1 MKQISFSKN
10 LTDKQS
16 KFVDYFVAEGKTQ
29 TEAARLAGY
38 SFPEYEG
45 YRLVRQPRMIQVI
58 HAARQ
63 KYYQT
68 NLANVAVSTLQQ
80 VMQDQNAPPAAR
92 VSAARTALELAGDLG
107 PNSVNGSEGGSLCE
121 MTPGEL
127 SRLIDRWEDERISMT
142 KDITPVSSDTPPPPG
157 IVLRRYLNLITS
169 VPTKILYF
177 GILFIPISC
186 PKMRT

>member
-1 MKQISFSKN
+1 MFTKFFSKN

-16 KFVDYFVAEGKTQ
+16 KFVDYYVAEGKTQ

-58 HAARQ
+58 QAARQ

-80 VMQDQNAPPAAR
+80 VMQDPSRKSLDPSLQAHSNITFP
-92 VSAARTALELAGDLG
+92 
-107 PNSVNGSEGGSLCE
+107 NGSQ
-121 MTPGEL
+121 
-127 SRLIDRWEDERISMT
+127 
-142 KDITPVSSDTPPPPG
+142 
-157 IVLRRYLNLITS
+157 
-169 VPTKILYF
+169 
-177 GILFIPISC
+177 
-186 PKMRT
+186 

>member
-58 HAARQ
+58 QAARQ
-63 KYYQT
+63 I
-68 NLANVAVSTLQQ
+68 
-80 VMQDQNAPPAAR
+80 
-92 VSAARTALELAGDLG
+92 E
-107 PNSVNGSEGGSLCE
+107 
-121 MTPGEL
+121 
-127 SRLIDRWEDERISMT
+127 RWEDERVSIT
-142 KDITPVSSDTPPPPG
+142 KDITPV
-157 IVLRRYLNLITS
+157 
-169 VPTKILYF
+169 
-177 GILFIPISC
+177 
-186 PKMRT
+186 